1 MMLTKGAKS
10 FFGTVL
16 VLACVLITTALPD
29 PLTALGIFDS
39 IKTEKEAAEQ
49 TKTIPVQ
56 QDEDLEQPGDKTDVY
71 RARDFVVYRK
81 DTLWDAMKRRF
92 TDARLNFKDFID
104 SFFLASPSVELT
116 ARHFLFPPL
125 YSLEHFKKAREEFV
139 FRRQVR
145 KEADQAKRASYDQAM
160 EQLEKVLSLKTGASK
175 KAEKQKDAILDSL
188 LKSGIPPRDVEKYM
202 GHVEKKISSLKKAEE
217 KKRLKKEERK
227 QREAER
233 KQREKEEQKRRE
245 EEARRKEEEAKKK
258 VRDDVMNTP
267 QRSQLE
273 AANGQYKN
281 YWCGPTS
288 LAMVYEYYGRSET
301 TRDVANRIYDFKG
314 NSGTYAG
321 NIVSDAKKNGF
332 PNTELKTG
340 VGFDFLE
347 QKLGEGKPVI
357 VGVEV
362 SYPYGHYMVVV
373 GLEGDKVI
381 INDPFH
387 NGVRREMSRSA
398 FLTDWNGRWRRTIV
412 LEK

>member
-1 MMLTKGAKS
+1 MMLTR
-10 FFGTVL
+10 GTKL
-16 VLACVLITTALPD
+16 FLGTALALACVLITTALPA
-29 PLTALGIFDS
+29 PSTALGIFES

-49 TKTIPVQ
+49 TRTIPVQ
-56 QDEDLEQPGDKTDVY
+56 QEEDLEQPGDKTDIY
-71 RARDFVVYRK
+71 RTRDFVVYRK

-125 YSLEHFKKAREEFV
+125 YSLEHFKKAREEFA

-145 KEADQAKRASYDQAM
+145 KEADQAKRTSYDQAM
-160 EQLEKVLSLKTGASK
+160 EQLEKVLSLKTGDSK
-175 KAEKQKDAILDSL
+175 KAEKTKDTILNSL
-188 LKSGIPPRDVEKYM
+188 LKSGIPPKDVEKYM
-202 GHVEKKISSLKKAEE
+202 EHVEKKISSLKKAEE
-217 KKRLKKEERK
+217 KKRQKKEERK
-227 QREAER
+227 QRA
-233 KQREKEEQKRRE
+233 KEEQKRRE
-245 EEARRKEEEAKKK
+245 EEARRKEEEANKK

-288 LAMVYEYYGRSET
+288 LAMVYEYYGRNET
-301 TRDVANRIYDFKG
+301 TRDVANRIYDFAG